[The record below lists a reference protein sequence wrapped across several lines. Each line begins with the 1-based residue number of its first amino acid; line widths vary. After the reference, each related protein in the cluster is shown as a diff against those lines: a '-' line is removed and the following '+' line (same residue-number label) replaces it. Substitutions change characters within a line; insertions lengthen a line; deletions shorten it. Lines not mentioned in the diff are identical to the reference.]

1 MTSNYDVEMAMSKDG
16 EFKAVFDMGNDIQF
30 VIENVTDVRVYDKST
45 GEWIDI
51 GYKGP
56 VTLAYEDTCSRQ
68 S

>member
-16 EFKAVFDMGNDIQF
+16 EFKAVFDMGNDTQF

-56 VTLAYEDTCSRQ
+56 VTLAYEDTRSGQ